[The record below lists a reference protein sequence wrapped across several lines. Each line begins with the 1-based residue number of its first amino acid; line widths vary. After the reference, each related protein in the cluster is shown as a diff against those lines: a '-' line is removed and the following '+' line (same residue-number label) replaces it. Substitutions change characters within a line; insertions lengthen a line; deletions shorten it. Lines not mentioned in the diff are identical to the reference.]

1 MDNSFTILLK
11 VFLRESL
18 DKYLTKKL
26 LVIENKAVITIQTY
40 FRMYLARKKYIKM
53 RLSAIALQKYFRGF
67 IQR

>member
-11 VFLRESL
+11 VFLRETL